1 MYLEKINSPEDVKKL
16 NIEEMKVL
24 AQEIRDA
31 VIKRDAI
38 HGGHFGPNLG
48 MVEATIA
55 LHYVFD
61 SPKDKFVFDVSHQ
74 TYPHKILTGRREA
87 FTDEAHYDD
96 VTGYS
101 NQHESEHDHFILGHT
116 STSISLALGLA
127 KARDVKG
134 EKGNVIVSVLL
145 LSMFWY
151 LFQHFSCLYK
161 IACYSIKHSI
171 YITTTSW
178 SAIKFGKFH
187 IFVYC
192 NR

>member
-74 TYPHKILTGRREA
+74 TYPHKMLTGRREA
-87 FTDEAHYDD
+87 
-96 VTGYS
+96 S
-101 NQHESEHDHFILGHT
+101 QMKHT
-116 STSISLALGLA
+116 MT
-127 KARDVKG
+127 
-134 EKGNVIVSVLL
+134 
-145 LSMFWY
+145 M
-151 LFQHFSCLYK
+151 
-161 IACYSIKHSI
+161 
-171 YITTTSW
+171 
-178 SAIKFGKFH
+178 
-187 IFVYC
+187 
-192 NR
+192 